1 MPLDLTYNCVLFYLN
16 RPMKWVCFV
25 VTGGEDSFEV
35 DRTTGGVKTTGRPLT
50 PSKEYT
56 LTVQAVDPQG
66 RRGPLA
72 SVFILAGFRPP
83 QFTNTTYTIY
93 IPESTGVGQ
102 A

>member
-1 MPLDLTYNCVLFYLN
+1 MVISNVVRLSPKCQNHHHVF
-16 RPMKWVCFV
+16 F

-35 DRTTGGVKTTGRPLT
+35 DRITGEVRTTGRPLT

-56 LTVQAVDPQG
+56 LTVQAVDLQG
-66 RRGPLA
+66 RKGPHA

-93 IPESTGVGQ
+93 VPEGTGVGQ